1 MYKLFNS
8 YSCIFNDFL
17 IFSLLISNSLIF
29 YISELHLSYV
39 INIVKEELNMLVT
52 IISWII
58 TFLILI
64 AIGSLIVK
72 LKNKK

>member
-39 INIVKEELNMLVT
+39 INVVKEELNMLVT